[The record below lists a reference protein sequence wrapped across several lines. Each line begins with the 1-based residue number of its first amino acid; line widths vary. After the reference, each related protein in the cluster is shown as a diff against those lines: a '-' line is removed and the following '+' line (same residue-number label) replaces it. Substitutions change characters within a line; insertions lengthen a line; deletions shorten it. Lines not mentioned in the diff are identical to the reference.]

1 MSEFFDALNKGWK
14 VRENILKSCGC
25 SRVENDTLEKGFRNI
40 FGYSS
45 EGRFSVSKKGKD
57 IKERLKT
64 ILSKEEQKAASIY
77 SEAVSLVSRI
87 ESDPS
92 ELAGELY
99 YFDGW
104 EEAID
109 NVPNFYSWKQQEEA
123 YKKKSS
129 DNSLVVENPDPKDD
143 ICRLMKEYNEL
154 LRKWLDCKK
163 SIAML
168 NTMISNLEDNKS
180 YSLTIEEATKL
191 GL

>member
-25 SRVENDTLEKGFRNI
+25 SKTVNDTLEKGFKNI

-45 EGRFSVSKKGKD
+45 EDRFSVSKKGKD
-57 IKERLKT
+57 IKERLKV
-64 ILSKEEQKAASIY
+64 ILSKEEQKAASTYTEILGLI
-77 SEAVSLVSRI
+77 SKI
-87 ESDPS
+87 GSDPS
-92 ELAGELY
+92 ESAGERY
-99 YFDGW
+99 CFDGW
-104 EEAID
+104 EEAIGD
-109 NVPNFYSWKQQEEA
+109 APNFYSWKQQEEV
-123 YKKKSS
+123 YEKKSS
-129 DNSLVVENPDPKDD
+129 DNPLVIENTDQKDD
-143 ICRLMKEYNEL
+143 TCKLMEKYNCL

-168 NTMISNLEDNKS
+168 TTMVSNLEDNKS